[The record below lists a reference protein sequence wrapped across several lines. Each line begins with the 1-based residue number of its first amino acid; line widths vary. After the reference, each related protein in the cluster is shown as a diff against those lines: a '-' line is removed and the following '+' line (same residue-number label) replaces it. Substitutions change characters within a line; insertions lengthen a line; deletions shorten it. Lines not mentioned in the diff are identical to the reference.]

1 MTAGQKQISGRCLC
15 GSVTYRTDA
24 EPLLQGVCHCTDCQ
38 HQTGTAF
45 SVFVAVP
52 RAALTVEGATLAS
65 FTAKGEE
72 HGTDTE
78 RRFCSACGSPIV
90 SFVEA
95 VPELAFL
102 KVGTLDDASWVWP
115 AIEIWSRSA
124 QSWSPHFEGVA
135 RVERGIKSE
144 TSAQA
149 S

>member
-1 MTAGQKQISGRCLC
+1 MTGGPKQISGRCLC
-15 GSVTYRTDA
+15 GAVTYHADA

-45 SVFVAVP
+45 SVFVGIP
-52 RAALTVEGATLAS
+52 RTALTVEGDTLAS

-95 VPELAFL
+95 VPDLAFL
-102 KVGTLDDASWVWP
+102 KVGTLDDASWVGP

-124 QSWSPHFEGVA
+124 QPWSPHFEGVA
-135 RVERGIKSE
+135 RVERGPKSE
-144 TSAQA
+144 RSPAA
-149 S
+149 G